1 MIILILILILEN
13 AFYGYDSTDYLLTY
27 MLLRPQCLNGWIMF
41 TNGDNMYNSM
51 WFDSVASHIVHDSV
65 DLVAWD
71 FVTHHER

>member
-1 MIILILILILEN
+1 
-13 AFYGYDSTDYLLTY
+13 

-51 WFDSVASHIVHDSV
+51 WFDSVASHIVHNIV